1 MNQEVISNHP
11 TLEHVC
17 EHPALEFFNK
27 YKSDCNVF
35 LETGTAE
42 GFSVYR
48 ALVLGF
54 EKILSIDCEK
64 KFVDDAMQEY
74 ADEVSNGQV
83 FLYEGFS
90 GERLTEMCGNLS
102 ENDRC
107 FFWLD
112 AHTMDGAR
120 TIKTENEVPI
130 FKELEII
137 RELGRK
143 NDIIMIDDVPLF
155 YGDKLESL
163 TEMIRSINSEYNIIF
178 DDMHNRGPYVLIATT
193 EDV

>member
-1 MNQEVISNHP
+1 MNQSVISKHP

-17 EHPALEFFNK
+17 GHPALQFFNK

-48 ALVLGF
+48 ALVLEF
-54 EKILSIDCEK
+54 EKIISVDCEK
-64 KFVDDAMQEY
+64 KFVDDARQEY
-74 ADEVSNGQV
+74 ADEVDNGQV

-90 GERLTEMCGNLS
+90 GERLSEMCSNLS

-112 AHTMDGAR
+112 AHTMDGAH
-120 TIKTENEVPI
+120 TVSTENEVPI
-130 FKELEII
+130 FKELEIL
-137 RELGRK
+137 REGGRK
-143 NDIIMIDDVPLF
+143 NDVIMIDDVALF
-155 YGDKLESL
+155 YHDKLDSL
-163 TEMIRSINSEYNIIF
+163 VEMIHSINSEYNIIF

-193 EDV
+193 EEV